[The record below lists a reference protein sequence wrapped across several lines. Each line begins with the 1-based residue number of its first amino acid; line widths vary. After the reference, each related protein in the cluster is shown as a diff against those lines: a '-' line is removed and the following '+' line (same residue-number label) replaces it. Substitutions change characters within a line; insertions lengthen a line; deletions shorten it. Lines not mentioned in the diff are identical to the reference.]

1 MVQHLKKAYSY
12 IDNKVSS
19 FFMNLHSVDLPATIP
34 EDYYVTR
41 LIMKIEPI
49 LYDDSLTEAEKVNK
63 LKHLI
68 DRYDIL
74 EY

>member
-1 MVQHLKKAYSY
+1 MKTIFLKIYYK
-12 IDNKVSS
+12 IWS
-19 FFMNLHSVDLPATIP
+19 FFMNLNTADLPATVS
-34 EDYYVTR
+34 EDHHVNW

-49 LYDDSLTEAEKVNK
+49 LYDYSLTDAEKVNK

-68 DRYDIL
+68 DGYDIL

>member
-1 MVQHLKKAYSY
+1 MKTIFLKIYYK
-12 IDNKVSS
+12 IWS
-19 FFMNLHSVDLPATIP
+19 FFMNLNTADLPATVP
-34 EDYYVTR
+34 EDHYVNC

-49 LYDDSLTEAEKVNK
+49 LYDDSLTDAEKVNK

-74 EY
+74 EN